1 MGTGRVARRERPAYA
16 REVLPP
22 RASSPWRLAA
32 VWAGLAV
39 LALLVRV
46 PFVLRVGT
54 NEGGG
59 DEWYA
64 AWRAWCVLFEGGN
77 PGNFLRPALF
87 YDAGAALFAGL
98 YLVGKAAGTFDAP
111 VDLLADFV
119 RHEAK
124 YLRALQFLAAAFGAL
139 TVPAVFELV
148 RRVRGWQAGL
158 VAAGILALLPLH
170 VLYSQRA
177 RVDSL
182 CALLTTLAA
191 LTLHRL
197 VEHGRR
203 RDFVVAGAMIGLAT
217 GANYPAA
224 LLGVAYLATAIVAR
238 KGREP
243 AELVRS
249 LALGVLAAV
258 AAFALTNPYVVL
270 APGAAWDGFVFQLSF
285 AATPHPSLE
294 KTSEWFYLDIL
305 RDQSPLFAIMAVGA
319 SAWLAVRGPAF
330 RRILGLFPWL
340 VVGAFVAVRTQE
352 DRYILIAMPWL
363 CAAIGVLVGDA
374 LAASPRRRSIA
385 AAALLVVAATLVQL
399 WERTSPRVLVAT
411 AEENPRWGMQRW
423 LLEHAP
429 PGGTIWLESDAL
441 PLLQATFADP
451 GGRLQE
457 RLREA
462 FRRAYPEFDARILKG
477 EFVER
482 VANFDPDLVTEKRI
496 DLAVAC
502 DRSVRYFQNA
512 GPALAA
518 PRAFHAALA
527 EHGTRRLE
535 ALGCWIATVD

>member
-1 MGTGRVARRERPAYA
+1 VP
-16 REVLPP
+16 PP

-32 VWAGLAV
+32 VWAGLGV

-59 DEWYA
+59 DEWYV

-87 YDAGAALFAGL
+87 YDAGAALFSGL
-98 YLVGKAAGTFDAP
+98 YLVGKAAGTFEAP

-119 RHEAK
+119 RDEAK
-124 YLRALQFLAAAFGAL
+124 YLQALQLLAAAFGAL
-139 TVPAVFELV
+139 TVPVVFELA
-148 RRVRGWQAGL
+148 RRVRGWWAGV
-158 VAAGILALLPLH
+158 VAAVILALLPLH

-191 LTLHRL
+191 LALHRL
-197 VEHGRR
+197 AERGRR
-203 RDFVVAGAMIGLAT
+203 RDFVVAGTIIGLAT

-224 LLGVAYLATAIVAR
+224 LLGVAYLATAIIAR
-238 KGREP
+238 KGRAPSEV
-243 AELVRS
+243 VRS
-249 LALGVLAAV
+249 FVLGVLAAV
-258 AAFALTNPYVVL
+258 AAFTLTNPYVVL
-270 APGAAWDGFVFQLSF
+270 APAAAWDGFVFQLSF
-285 AATPHPSLE
+285 AAIQHPSLE
-294 KTSEWFYLDIL
+294 KTSEWFYFGLV
-305 RDQSPLFAIMAVGA
+305 RDQSPLFAVVAASA
-319 SAWLAVRGPAF
+319 SAWLAIRGDGF

-340 VVGAFVAVRTQE
+340 VLAAFVAVRTHE

-374 LAASPRRRSIA
+374 LAASSRRRVIGTA
-385 AAALLVVAATLVQL
+385 AAVLVVAPMLIQL
-399 WERTSPRVLVAT
+399 WDRTSPRVLVAA
-411 AEENPRWGMQRW
+411 AEENPRWVMQRW

-429 PGGTIWLESDAL
+429 PGGTIWLESDAF
-441 PLLQATFADP
+441 PLLQATFADA
-451 GGRLQE
+451 GGRLQAQ
-457 RLREA
+457 LREA

-482 VANFDPDLVTEKRI
+482 VANFDPGLVTERRI

-527 EHGTRRLE
+527 EHGTRRFE
-535 ALGCWIATVD
+535 AMGCWIAAID